1 MKTILSIPTFVGT
14 LILTILSGGFG
25 PNATAMS
32 VGSLNIDSESVP
44 AVLIVNKDQF
54 QGNWKQFKGDVKK
67 QWGKLTDDDLLIIEG
82 NYDKFEGR
90 VQERYGDQKEEVKRW
105 TDEWF
110 KKHHPVQSQS
120 EPRSEGM

>member
-1 MKTILSIPTFVGT
+1 MRTNSAISLFAAASIITV
-14 LILTILSGGFG
+14 L
-25 PNATAMS
+25 S
-32 VGSLNIDSESVP
+32 VGSGSTASAMNIGSQNMHSESSP

-54 QGNWKQFKGDVKK
+54 EGNWKQFKGDLKK

-90 VQERYGDQKEEVKRW
+90 VQERYGDKKEDVKRW

-110 KKHHPVQSQS
+110 KKNHPVPS
-120 EPRSEGM
+120 EKDR

>member
-1 MKTILSIPTFVGT
+1 MKTILSIPVFVAA
-14 LILTILSGGFG
+14 LILTVFPVGSDSSAI
-25 PNATAMS
+25 AES
-32 VGSLNIDSESVP
+32 VGSLNMHSGSTPV
-44 AVLIVNKDQF
+44 VLIVNKDQF

-67 QWGKLTDDDLLIIEG
+67 QWGKLTDDDMLIIEG

-110 KKHHPVQSQS
+110 KKHHPVQS
-120 EPRSEGM
+120 ERIEK

>member
-1 MKTILSIPTFVGT
+1 MKTILSMSIFVAA
-14 LILTILSGGFG
+14 LILTILPVGSDSS
-25 PNATAMS
+25 AIAMS
-32 VGSLNIDSESVP
+32 IGSLNMHSESAP

-110 KKHHPVQSQS
+110 KKHHPVQS
-120 EPRSEGM
+120 ERIEK

>member
-1 MKTILSIPTFVGT
+1 MKTILSIPIFVGT
-14 LILTILSGGFG
+14 LILTILSVGSG
-25 PNATAMS
+25 PSATAMS
-32 VGSLNIDSESVP
+32 VGSLDAHSESTP

-110 KKHHPVQSQS
+110 KKHHPVQS
-120 EPRSEGM
+120 ERNR